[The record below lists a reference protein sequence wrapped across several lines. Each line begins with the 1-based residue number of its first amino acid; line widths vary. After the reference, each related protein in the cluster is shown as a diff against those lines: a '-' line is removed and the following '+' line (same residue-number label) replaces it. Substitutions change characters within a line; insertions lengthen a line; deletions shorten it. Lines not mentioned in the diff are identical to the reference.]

1 MSSSLLMVHSKLSM
15 WSAAFLIQSN
25 WQKAEI
31 PATTRLA
38 QHGDASLPTPIKIIL
53 DILLVVAHIPLQRV
67 CCSCYPLQYDLQF
80 PACKGMSMS
89 NPKSWESCLT
99 HQMFVLLFR
108 GTWADWSTGHTG
120 IMWSS
125 MKCTAKNHTARLYT
139 KLEYLADVYYYWLKF
154 LSFLPFFTGITRH
167 FAHTCGIKNYL
178 VATPSCPFKL
188 PSIAVVSSVAPTR
201 RTDSTGKTAVAA
213 SSHQML
219 LA

>member
-1 MSSSLLMVHSKLSM
+1 
-15 WSAAFLIQSN
+15 
-25 WQKAEI
+25 
-31 PATTRLA
+31 
-38 QHGDASLPTPIKIIL
+38 
-53 DILLVVAHIPLQRV
+53 
-67 CCSCYPLQYDLQF
+67 
-80 PACKGMSMS
+80 MS

-108 GTWADWSTGHTG
+108 GTCADWSTGHTG

-139 KLEYLADVYYYWLKF
+139 KLEYLADVYYHWLKF

-219 LA
+219 LASTGPAQSVKKSSEVSHLSVQYYSVLFDSPNTRPCTERLHKPLLPELEIKSLRDRNLRVILPHFYT